1 MEIQLREVLA
11 NTRRMAEI
19 ISHHTARTLEQVERD
34 LDRDYFMTAEEARAY
49 GLIDDIIVP
58 RRGLASPLP
67 EMAAAG

>member
-1 MEIQLREVLA
+1 MD
-11 NTRRMAEI
+11 
-19 ISHHTARTLEQVERD
+19 RD

-67 EMAAAG
+67 EMAAAGLSNTLGRRAAALDIRIGRRVFMHRRLL